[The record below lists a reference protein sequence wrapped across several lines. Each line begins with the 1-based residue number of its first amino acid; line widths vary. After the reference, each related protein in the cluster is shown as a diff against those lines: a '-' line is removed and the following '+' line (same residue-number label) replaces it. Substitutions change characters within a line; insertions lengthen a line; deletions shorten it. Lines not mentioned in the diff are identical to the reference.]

1 LGSQGLGFSRTWGSR
16 PSIAGQP
23 MSDEHLLPSA
33 MVTHDTRH
41 IDQERVA
48 RGVRDGLERADKGIG
63 KSSHDDWR
71 TQAKNAR

>member
-1 LGSQGLGFSRTWGSR
+1 
-16 PSIAGQP
+16 

-33 MVTHDTRH
+33 IVRHDTRH

-48 RGVRDGLERADKGIG
+48 RGVRDGLERADNGIR